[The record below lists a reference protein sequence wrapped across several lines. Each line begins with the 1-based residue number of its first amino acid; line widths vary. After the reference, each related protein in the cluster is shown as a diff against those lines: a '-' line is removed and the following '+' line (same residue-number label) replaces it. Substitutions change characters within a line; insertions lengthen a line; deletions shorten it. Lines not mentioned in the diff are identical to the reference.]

1 MVLNG
6 YLLTEVIHLN
16 LKNER
21 EIQILPKILFYAIQG
36 ALYALVSTLLHYIYF
51 SEIRVVKYR

>member
-21 EIQILPKILFYAIQG
+21 EIQILPQILFYAIQG
-36 ALYALVSTLLHYIYF
+36 ALYALVSTLPHYIFLRYGL
-51 SEIRVVKYR
+51 